1 MATPQ
6 TSNRKS
12 RGRINGHD
20 KKAVA
25 AAAAARKDLHE
36 AQEAAET
43 FVSAVKSSANHF
55 TEHLGRAVGEKVHKA
70 QNGAESVADR
80 VADRATEARDQ
91 LEDTIRN
98 RPLMS
103 VGVAAGAGVLLA
115 LMARR

>member
-6 TSNRKS
+6 TSNRRS
-12 RGRINGHD
+12 RARANGHD
-20 KKAVA
+20 KKAAA
-25 AAAAARKDLHE
+25 AAAAARNDLHA

-55 TEHLGRAVGEKVHKA
+55 TEHLGRAVGEKVEKA
-70 QNGAESVADR
+70 QHGAVSVVEKASD
-80 VADRATEARDQ
+80 ARHR
-91 LEDTIRN
+91 LEDTIRE

-115 LMARR
+115 LLSRR

>member
-6 TSNRKS
+6 TSTRKLRS
-12 RGRINGHD
+12 RANGHD
-20 KKAVA
+20 KKAA
-25 AAAAARKDLHE
+25 AAAAARNDLQA

-55 TEHLGRAVGEKVHKA
+55 TEHLGRAVGDKVVKTQH
-70 QNGAESVADR
+70 GAESVAEKAVD
-80 VADRATEARDQ
+80 ARHR
-91 LEDTIRN
+91 LEDTIRG

-115 LMARR
+115 LLSRRQA